1 MTSPD
6 GQLAELAERLRAL
19 GGVEPSARE
28 LAEALWLAR
37 FVGGATAPAGA
48 EPEVPEGGADLA
60 ASGRTSPVGPPPG
73 SRPGFRARPTDP
85 TDPTEPADPV
95 ADRTRLHADRPR
107 ADGTPGAQPADADSD
122 FVRVRVPSATALPNP
137 LALQRALRPLQ
148 HYRPPVRTPALDLD
162 EQATAEQAAETRLLL
177 PVLRATTRREARL
190 RLLMDVSTSTGVW
203 DTALEELRQ
212 LCAGLGAFREV
223 ATHYV
228 RAGEDGRL
236 VAAPGRAFDRA
247 ARAAEQLRDPTG
259 RQLTLVL
266 SDCAGPLWRSG
277 AMQRMLHEWGRA
289 APVAVVQPLPQR
301 MWQRTH
307 LPALPGTLRRR
318 EGMGARLEFTAAD
331 GGVRPQGA
339 LPVPVLSPT
348 RTALGTWA
356 RLLAGST
363 GLSVSAPAAWV
374 RAEHPA
380 SPARPERPPADPESL
395 VRAFRRTASRQ
406 AVALAVS
413 VSAVPLTLPV
423 MQLVQRA
430 MHPRSG
436 PSVLAEVLL
445 SGLLERG
452 VEEGWYEFR
461 PGVREALLRLLPRGD
476 AMLVLKHCGEYV
488 DRHFGRRARNF
499 PALALARLSGG
510 TVASP
515 EGDADVVPGAFAEVA
530 GVVARR
536 FGTAVAVRREVV
548 DVLYA
553 GEDVDWAIWAAHVL
567 ESKGREVVLRRGHGA
582 WALLDLVRQQVRVP
596 SQSGGRV
603 LLLVGSWY
611 AGLRVADPLREI
623 AERHGERFVPLTI
636 ERTGP
641 FRWETGEPVA
651 LWDTRVVV
659 AAQRLLGSLGLSSE
673 GAEWEG
679 PGARFPGPTLRV
691 LSGVPSAVPGFTVP
705 EDAIAEVRGNLGQDR
720 RSRVCAVVGPHRD
733 DRVGLAVE
741 YVNRYGS
748 KYDVIWWAGGRDD
761 EHRRERLARLGV
773 EFGLPTGNVDQR
785 LLNLRRVLRNTALS
799 WLIVMDDWEGT
810 TDASAF
816 PVGGHV
822 LVISP
827 DTAWPDSVD
836 TVSLP
841 EETLTV
847 HPVSAVIGVHAGG
860 RALAS
865 GFFLAPGM
873 VVTSAGA
880 VEGLSKEDRG
890 RITVH
895 TTDGRGHRAWFARA
909 VGELAVL
916 EVPGIAD
923 RYDCLRLTDAPD
935 VLPQKVTA
943 QYADGVEVRSSLT
956 RVRGQRD
963 RQELALI
970 SAPSAELSV
979 GGPVSSRRDGSVV
992 GVVVEPPAK
1001 EGGRGR
1007 AVRIG
1012 ALRDLCLQG
1021 DNGTELWHRL
1031 VRTHDLHHARRSP
1044 EDRAELY
1051 GLLAE
1056 LEPPRDPHAVLGLL
1070 PGSPPSLPP
1079 RSWRDGA
1086 AHLYARGDAG
1096 AVPVYVARILA
1107 DLADRRTRG
1116 PAALRTWVQR
1126 AAGEE
1131 QRREVQRVLETVDDP
1146 PGLRGCRIT
1155 VEVGPER
1162 EGAHSW
1168 ALRATQDNRVVYEAE
1183 AARPVALDGPVPQL
1197 REHLGRALAEAGTG
1211 KLKAMVE
1218 FRLPDELLW
1227 RLDVLNWA
1235 PAQALRTEANVFV
1248 RGLGP
1253 DSVALERVE
1262 RWNGVQGGPL
1272 LGLRPPAS
1280 LRDGPLNS
1288 VPLLCRHDADDG
1300 VLDEA
1305 RALGYPLVLWSR
1317 QADHHNCAVF
1327 YNWVERELLR
1337 GSGSVR
1343 ELLARVRGLWIR
1355 NGMRER
1361 NTDWV
1366 RQLGVYYDPPGGYDL
1381 PGSA

>member
-6 GQLAELAERLRAL
+6 GQSAELAERLRAL

-37 FVGGATAPAGA
+37 FVGRATEPTGAG
-48 EPEVPEGGADLA
+48 PEVPEPDGDSATS
-60 ASGRTSPVGPPPG
+60 SGSAPSVARTPA
-73 SRPGFRARPTDP
+73 SRPGFRTR
-85 TDPTEPADPV
+85 PTEPADPV
-95 ADRTRLHADRPR
+95 AERTRLHADRPR
-107 ADGTPGAQPADADSD
+107 AEGTPGDEPADADSD

-203 DTALEELRQ
+203 DTALAELRQ

-228 RAGEDGRL
+228 REGEDGRL

-277 AMQRMLHEWGRA
+277 AMQRMLHQWGRA

-318 EGMGARLEFTAAD
+318 EGMGARLEFTPAD
-331 GGVRPQGA
+331 GGVRPPGA

-363 GLSVSAPAAWV
+363 GLAVSAPAAWV
-374 RAEHPA
+374 RADHPA
-380 SPARPERPPADPESL
+380 SPARPERPVADAESL
-395 VRAFRRTASRQ
+395 VRAFRRSASRQ

-452 VEEGWYEFR
+452 AEDGWYEFR

-499 PALALARLSGG
+499 PALALARMRGDSVGS
-510 TVASP
+510 A
-515 EGDADVVPGAFAEVA
+515 EGDVDGAPGAFAEVA

-536 FGTAVAVRREVV
+536 FGTAVAARQEVV

-553 GEDVDWAIWAAHVL
+553 GEDEEWAIWVAHVL
-567 ESKGREVVLRRGHGA
+567 GAKGQEVALRQADEGPD
-582 WALLDLVRQQVRVP
+582 ALLDLVRQRVRAH
-596 SQSGGRV
+596 SGRGGRV
-603 LLLVGSWY
+603 LLLVGRWY
-611 AGLRVADPLREI
+611 DDQSRVDSLREV
-623 AERHGERFVPLTI
+623 AERSGERLVPVAVR
-636 ERTGP
+636 RTGP
-641 FRWETGEPVA
+641 FPWETGAPIA
-651 LWDTRVVV
+651 LWDTTGAV
-659 AAQRLLGSLGLSSE
+659 AAQRLLDSLGLAPE
-673 GAEWEG
+673 GAAWDGQG
-679 PGARFPGPTLRV
+679 PRFPGPTLRQDG
-691 LSGVPSAVPGFTVP
+691 GVPDPLPGFTAP
-705 EDAIAEVRGNLGQDR
+705 EGAMARVRGSLEQGR
-720 RSRVCAVVGPHRD
+720 RSRVCAVVGPPG
-733 DRVGLAVE
+733 VGKTPFAAE
-741 YVNRYGS
+741 YVSRYGS
-748 KYDVIWWAGGRDD
+748 TYDIVWWVSGRDD
-761 EHRRERLARLGV
+761 AQRRERLAQLV
-773 EFGLPTGNVDQR
+773 EAEFGLPTDGGVEER
-785 LLNLRRVLRNTALS
+785 LRTLYEVLRTTALD
-799 WLIVMDDWEGT
+799 WLIVFPDWDGVD
-810 TDASAF
+810 DASAF
-816 PVGGHV
+816 PAGGHV
-822 LVISP
+822 LVTSQR
-827 DTAWPDSVD
+827 TAWPDSVD
-836 TVSLP
+836 TVPLSP
-841 EETLTV
+841 GTG
-847 HPVSAVIGVHAGG
+847 SAVVSLHAGG
-860 RALAS
+860 RVLGS
-865 GFFLAPGM
+865 GFFLAPNL
-873 VVTSAGA
+873 VVTCVGA
-880 VEGLSKEDRG
+880 VEGLSRDDRA

-895 TTDGRGHRAWFARA
+895 TADGWHLRARFARA

-916 EVPGIAD
+916 EVPVVDGG
-923 RYDCLRLTDAPD
+923 YDCLRLTDTPD

-943 QYADGVEVRSSLT
+943 QYADGSEVHSALT
-956 RVRGQRD
+956 RIRGQKESH
-963 RQELALI
+963 ELALI
-970 SAPSAELSV
+970 SAPSTALSV
-979 GGPVSSRRDGSVV
+979 GGPVLSRRDGSVV
-992 GVVVEPPAK
+992 GVVVEAAAK
-1001 EGGRGR
+1001 DGGRGR
-1007 AVRIG
+1007 AVRIA

-1021 DNGTELWHRL
+1021 GKGTELWHRL
-1031 VRTHDLHHARRSP
+1031 VRTHDLHHARRLSEP
-1044 EDRAELY
+1044 DDRAELY

-1056 LEPPRDPHAVLGLL
+1056 LEPPQDTYAVLGLL
-1070 PGSPPSLPP
+1070 PHGPGSLPSLPP

-1096 AVPVYVARILA
+1096 AVAVYAARILA
-1107 DLADRRTRG
+1107 DLAARRIRG
-1116 PAALRTWVQR
+1116 SAELRTWVWR

-1131 QRREVQRVLETVDDP
+1131 RRWEVQRVLETADDL

-1155 VEVGPER
+1155 VEVGPEQ
-1162 EGAHSW
+1162 EGAHTW
-1168 ALRATQDNRVVYEAE
+1168 RLRATQENRVVYVSEAPK
-1183 AARPVALDGPVPQL
+1183 PVRLDGPVPQL
-1197 REHLGRALAEAGTG
+1197 RDDLSHALALADTG
-1211 KLKAMVE
+1211 KRKAMVE

-1227 RLDVLNWA
+1227 ELDVMNWT
-1235 PAQALRTEANVFV
+1235 PGQALRTEANVFV

-1253 DSVALERVE
+1253 DPVALERVE
-1262 RWNGVQGGPL
+1262 RWNAVQSGPP
-1272 LGLRPPAS
+1272 LGLRLPAS
-1280 LRDGPLNS
+1280 LHDAPLNA
-1288 VPLLCRHDADDG
+1288 VPLWCRHDDG
-1300 VLDEA
+1300 TAVLEEA
-1305 RALGYPLVLWSR
+1305 RTLGYPLILWSR
-1317 QADHHNCAVF
+1317 RADHRNCALF
-1327 YNWVERELLR
+1327 YNWVEREVLR
-1337 GSGSVR
+1337 GSGSVP

-1366 RQLGVYYDPPGGYDL
+1366 RHLGVYYDPPGR
-1381 PGSA
+1381 S

>member
-6 GQLAELAERLRAL
+6 GQAAELAERLRAL

-37 FVGGATAPAGA
+37 FVGRAADPTGAG
-48 EPEVPEGGADLA
+48 PEVPEPDGDLA
-60 ASGRTSPVGPPPG
+60 TASGGTPPVARPPG
-73 SRPGFRARPTDP
+73 ARPGFRARPA
-85 TDPTEPADPV
+85 EPAEPV

-107 ADGTPGAQPADADSD
+107 TEGAPGARPADADSD

-277 AMQRMLHEWGRA
+277 AMQRMLHQWGRA

-301 MWQRTH
+301 MWQRTQ

-318 EGMGARLEFTAAD
+318 EGMGARLEFTPAD
-331 GGVRPQGA
+331 GGVRPPGA

-363 GLSVSAPAAWV
+363 GLAVSAPAAWV
-374 RAEHPA
+374 RADHPA
-380 SPARPERPPADPESL
+380 SPARPERPVADAESL
-395 VRAFRRTASRQ
+395 VRAFRRSASRQ

-452 VEEGWYEFR
+452 TEDGWYEFR

-536 FGTAVAVRREVV
+536 FGAAVAVRREVV

-567 ESKGREVVLRRGHGA
+567 ESKGREVVLRRGHGP

-748 KYDVIWWAGGRDD
+748 TYDVIWWAGGRDD

-773 EFGLPTGNVDQR
+773 EFGLPAGSVDQR
-785 LLNLRRVLRNTALS
+785 LLNLQRVLRNTALS

-810 TDASAF
+810 ADASAF

-836 TVSLP
+836 TVSLS

-847 HPVSAVIGVHAGG
+847 HPVSAVISLHAGG
-860 RALAS
+860 RALGS

-873 VVTSAGA
+873 VVTSTGA
-880 VEGLSKEDRG
+880 VEGLSKDDRA

-909 VGELAVL
+909 VGDLAVL

-923 RYDCLRLTDAPD
+923 RYDSLRLTDASD
-935 VLPQKVTA
+935 VLPQKVMA
-943 QYADGVEVRSSLT
+943 QYATGVEIHSALT

-963 RQELALI
+963 SHELALI
-970 SAPSAELSV
+970 SAPSTELSV
-979 GGPVSSRRDGSVV
+979 GGPVLSRRDRSVV

-1007 AVRIG
+1007 AVRIA
-1012 ALRDLCLQG
+1012 ALRELCLQG
-1021 DNGTELWHRL
+1021 DKGTELWHRL
-1031 VRTHDLHHARRSP
+1031 VRTHDLHHARRLSEP
-1044 EDRAELY
+1044 DDRVELY

-1056 LEPPRDPHAVLGLL
+1056 LEPPQDPHAVLGLL
-1070 PGSPPSLPP
+1070 PPGPGSPPSLPP

-1107 DLADRRTRG
+1107 DLADRRIRG

-1131 QRREVQRVLETVDDP
+1131 QRREVQRILETVDDL
-1146 PGLRGCRIT
+1146 PGFRGCRIT

-1162 EGAHSW
+1162 DGAHTW
-1168 ALRATQDNRVVYEAE
+1168 RLRATQENRVVYVAE
-1183 AARPVALDGPVPQL
+1183 ASKPVRLDGPVPQL
-1197 REHLGRALAEAGTG
+1197 REDLSRALAQADTG

-1218 FRLPDELLW
+1218 YRLPDELLW
-1227 RLDVLNWA
+1227 RLDVMNWT
-1235 PAQALRTEANVFV
+1235 PGQALRTEANVFV

-1262 RWNGVQGGPL
+1262 RWNAVQSGPP
-1272 LGLRPPAS
+1272 LGFRLPAS
-1280 LRDGPLNS
+1280 LHDAPLNA
-1288 VPLLCRHDADDG
+1288 VPLWCRHDDG
-1300 VLDEA
+1300 TAVLEEA
-1305 RALGYPLVLWSR
+1305 RALGYPLILWSR
-1317 QADHHNCAVF
+1317 QADHRNCAAF
-1327 YNWVERELLR
+1327 YNWVEREVLR
-1337 GSGSVR
+1337 GSGNVR

-1355 NGMRER
+1355 NGMREK

-1366 RQLGVYYDPPGGYDL
+1366 RQLGVYYDPPG
-1381 PGSA
+1381 SA